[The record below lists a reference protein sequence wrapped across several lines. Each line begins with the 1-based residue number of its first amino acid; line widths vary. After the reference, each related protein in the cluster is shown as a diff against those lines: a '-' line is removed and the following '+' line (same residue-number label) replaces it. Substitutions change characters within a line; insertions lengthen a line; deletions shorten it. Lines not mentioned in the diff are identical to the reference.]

1 MCSLLWNTPF
11 RMDTKDPG
19 YQTTD
24 KTNLVWGKIG
34 KGFKKSGKD
43 IVAYFRM
50 FLIQTLHK

>member
-1 MCSLLWNTPF
+1 
-11 RMDTKDPG
+11 MDTKDPG